1 MTNDILDFVSFTLVV
16 QQIRQIAQI
25 LQHLFIEFD
34 MAFVVNNV
42 FTLINQET
50 TLVDSS
56 VIFIS
61 KLTIFILQKDGFAR
75 LVIIVKVA
83 HNLMWIEIPFLKS
96 VRHRQI
102 TEILTSLL
110 YGHKKIF
117 ISESTPDS
125 SRLLVN
131 QIPFLIHQLTIKIP
145 KFILFND
152 SFPVYDP
159 AFGIE
164 REISQHFMHVERSL
178 VDCHLF
184 SEESVEVFSAVLAD
198 GRF

>member
-1 MTNDILDFVSFTLVV
+1 MLWFNDIAVTVNQVASGIDLPSKIVHRTISSGISLYNDFLCVWIFFNLTNHILDFVSFTLVV

-83 HNLMWIEIPFLKS
+83 HNLMWIKIPFLKS

-131 QIPFLIHQLTIKIP
+131 QIPFLIHQLTI
-145 KFILFND
+145 
-152 SFPVYDP
+152 
-159 AFGIE
+159 
-164 REISQHFMHVERSL
+164 
-178 VDCHLF
+178 
-184 SEESVEVFSAVLAD
+184 
-198 GRF
+198 